1 MSDEPEVVDLSTRP
15 DSEQCHCLWCAT
27 SRTTERRRAS
37 HVIDGNSCCR
47 QHFQTA
53 WVWATAKRA
62 NRAPHPGC
70 YPRQT
75 PEGEKTDEPQD

>member
-62 NRAPHPGC
+62 NRTPHPGC
-70 YPRQT
+70 YPRRT
-75 PEGEKTDEPQD
+75 PKENPDEPQD